1 MGKNIMKYALLTS
14 IAAVSFGF
22 GPASAQE
29 LSFSGE
35 VGATLGWIGAYEVD
49 GGTSADEAQVAYGK
63 LDGRVALDINN
74 TFIVALDANYRQDDF
89 QSSGTSNAFSDDED
103 PELSATIG
111 LHGYY
116 KLPNSLVGGFVGYA
130 DTRPQDGDKDD
141 SYDAMIYGISGQ
153 TFMLDD
159 LLVFGQMSVSDKVR
173 DGQDDDEGI
182 NGGFGVGSGAQYFM
196 SDTQAWTLDFEY
208 LALDQYIDSSDP
220 GRGFGVTATYEH
232 MIEESFAPIVLSAG
246 LGYNLL
252 SSTDQ
257 GEGIEELTASV
268 GVRILFGNA
277 TDLRSRAE
285 TGANMDTPYLQT
297 RMAGW
302 TEWMD

>member
-1 MGKNIMKYALLTS
+1 MKYTLLTS

-22 GPASAQE
+22 GAASAQE

-35 VGATLGWIGAYEVD
+35 AGATLGWIGAYEVD
-49 GGTSADEAQVAYGK
+49 GSSPDKAEVAYGE

-74 TFIVALDANYRQDDF
+74 TFIVALDANYRHDDF
-89 QSSGTSNAFSDDED
+89 QSSGTSTAFGFNED
-103 PELSATIG
+103 PELFATIG

-130 DTRPQDGDKDD
+130 DTRPQDGNTED
-141 SYDAMIYGISGQ
+141 SYDAMIFGVSGQ
-153 TFMLDD
+153 TFLFDD

-173 DGQDDDEGI
+173 DGQNEEEGI
-182 NGGFGVGSGAQYFM
+182 NGGFGVGSGAQYFK
-196 SDTQAWTLDFEY
+196 SDTQALTFDFEY
-208 LALDQYIDSSDP
+208 LFLDPYIDGVHP
-220 GRGFGVTATYEH
+220 GRGFGAIATYEH

-252 SSTDQ
+252 SSTER
-257 GEGIEELTASV
+257 GENIEEFTASV

-285 TGANMDTPYLQT
+285 TGANLDTPYLQA

-302 TEWMD
+302 TESID

>member
-1 MGKNIMKYALLTS
+1 MGKHIMKYTLLTS

-22 GPASAQE
+22 GAASAQE

-35 VGATLGWIGAYEVD
+35 AGATLGWIGAYEVD
-49 GGTSADEAQVAYGK
+49 GSSPDKAEVAYGE

-74 TFIVALDANYRQDDF
+74 TFIVALDANYRHDDF
-89 QSSGTSNAFSDDED
+89 QSSGTSTAFGFNED
-103 PELSATIG
+103 PELFATIG

-130 DTRPQDGDKDD
+130 DTRPQDGNTED
-141 SYDAMIYGISGQ
+141 SYDAMIFGVSGQ
-153 TFMLDD
+153 TFLFDD

-173 DGQDDDEGI
+173 DGQNEEEGI
-182 NGGFGVGSGAQYFM
+182 NGGFGVGSGAQYFK
-196 SDTQAWTLDFEY
+196 SDTQALTFDFEY
-208 LALDQYIDSSDP
+208 LFLDPYIDGVHP
-220 GRGFGVTATYEH
+220 GRGFGAIATYEH

-252 SSTDQ
+252 SSTER
-257 GEGIEELTASV
+257 GENIEEFTASV

-285 TGANMDTPYLQT
+285 TGANLDTPYLQA

-302 TEWMD
+302 TESID